1 MRPENY
7 QAISQPPSNEY
18 ELNFGPN
25 HPGIEGNYAFRVK
38 LNGDEVLAARA
49 DAGYLHRGFEKLM
62 EGRLWIQNI
71 ALVPRICVPDPVP
84 MEVCYSLAIEEIGG
98 LEVPERAQWI
108 RVMQL
113 EMSRLAAHLFA
124 FGGHAATT
132 GMYTPMFWGVA
143 DRDLVLDRFEELTG
157 GRVYSIYNIPGGVRR
172 DMPEGFLD
180 ASSSLLDY
188 LESRLPDYDNLFFT
202 NQVFIK
208 RARDVGAMTQEQALK
223 WGVTGPNLRATGLA
237 FDVRRDDPYLVYD
250 QIEFDIPTEPGGDA
264 LSRNLVRRAGT
275 EAKHPHPAPGDRTPA
290 VDRRPDPLPRFR
302 IRWPGMCRPV
312 RAYTRVESSKGELAY
327 YVVSTGG
334 DKPYRVHVRGP
345 SSHARGAGA
354 GKPGRGFAPRR
365 HRADHV
371 LAGCLPAGGGSLMS
385 DIPYKDKGSILGPI
399 KNWHSS
405 PAKR

>member
-25 HPGIEGNYAFRVK
+25 HPGIEGNYALRLK
-38 LNGDEVLAARA
+38 LNGDEVVEARA

-84 MEVCYSLAIEEIGG
+84 MEVCYSLAIEELCG
-98 LEVPERAQWI
+98 LQAPVRAQWI
-108 RVMQL
+108 RVLQL

-172 DMPEGFLD
+172 DVAVDFLEHL
-180 ASSSLLDY
+180 SSLLDY
-188 LESRLPDYDNLFFT
+188 LESRLADYDHLFFR
-202 NQVFIK
+202 NQVFVQ
-208 RARDVGAMTQEQALK
+208 RARGVGVLTREKALK
-223 WGVTGPNLRATGLA
+223 WSVTGPNLRATGLA

-250 QIEFDIPTEPGGDA
+250 ELDFEVVTEQGGDA
-264 LSRNLVRRAGT
+264 LARNLVRRG
-275 EAKHPHPAPGDRTPA
+275 ELKQSIRILRQ
-290 VDRRPDPLPRFR
+290 VIERLPS
-302 IRWPGMCRPV
+302 IEGPV
-312 RAYTRVESSKGELAY
+312 RTNIPNPLAWNVPAGEAYTRVESSKGELAY

-345 SSHARGAGA
+345 SSMHAVQ
-354 GKPGRGFAPRR
+354 
-365 HRADHV
+365 V
-371 LAGCLPAGGGSLMS
+371 LEKLAVGSRLEDVAQIMFS
-385 DIPYKDKGSILGPI
+385 LDACPPEVD
-399 KNWHSS
+399 
-405 PAKR
+405 R